1 MTPSYVLEYENIT
14 PIFEVSDSESPKRSN
29 KSYSPK
35 ESIITNKIMTQE
47 DFLNTDWKHHDIV
60 KLTNG
65 KEYVV
70 QKHKKRYIL
79 LLIAHTLLLTTI
91 SLWTEPMS
99 HTMQPMRKHLKP
111 TYSPQV
117 TVF

>member
-1 MTPSYVLEYENIT
+1 
-14 PIFEVSDSESPKRSN
+14 
-29 KSYSPK
+29 
-35 ESIITNKIMTQE
+35 MTQE

-79 LLIAHTLLLTTI
+79 LLSVEYSAYFVADHNIVVGRTY
-91 SLWTEPMS
+91 ES
-99 HTMQPMRKHLKP
+99 HHVTYEEALETDIFTPSHRFLIEEYQANKP
-111 TYSPQV
+111 TYNHISKQESR
-117 TVF
+117 T